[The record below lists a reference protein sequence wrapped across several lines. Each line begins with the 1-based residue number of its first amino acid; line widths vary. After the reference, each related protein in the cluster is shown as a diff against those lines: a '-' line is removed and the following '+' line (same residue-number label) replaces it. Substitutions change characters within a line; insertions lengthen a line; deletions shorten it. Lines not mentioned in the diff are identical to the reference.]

1 MTSQDQDR
9 ESTIEQAVEGV
20 ARIGRLWAVY
30 GLEVGRAALRTSSET
45 LKTTSEIL
53 GEVAK
58 RIDERK
64 PEPATETEIEQP
76 A

>member
-1 MTSQDQDR
+1 MSRTAEQIAAAPWACVVSDR
-9 ESTIEQAVEGV
+9 RAVYDGLGLGV
-20 ARIGRLWAVY
+20 ADALVRLLGDLGA
-30 GLEVGRAALRTSSET
+30 RA
-45 LKTTSEIL
+45 EIL